1 MNNSNEH
8 EEIDNGSAE
17 GGASPERNSEIAE
30 VDFQAEAAK
39 LKDLALR
46 ARADL
51 DNFRKRSL
59 REKEDAI
66 RYANNGLLEK
76 LLPILDNFEL
86 GLDAAKTAPDAAS
99 VLMGMSMVQKQL
111 QEFIRTQGLDE
122 VKTEGEIFDP
132 TKHDAVAQ
140 EFNPDI
146 PDGHI
151 IRQVRKG
158 YKIKDR
164 LIRAAS
170 VIVSKGAQ
178 S

>member
-1 MNNSNEH
+1 MNTSNESDSLD
-8 EEIDNGSAE
+8 EQAMDVA
-17 GGASPERNSEIAE
+17 PEATPDGEIAE

-76 LLPILDNFEL
+76 LLPVIDNFEL
-86 GLDAAKTAPDAAS
+86 GLDAARNATDAAS
-99 VLMGMSMVQKQL
+99 VLQGMSMVHRQL
-111 QEFIRTQGLDE
+111 QDFIRSQGLEE
-122 VKTEGEIFDP
+122 VPADGEAFDP
-132 TKHDAVAQ
+132 NKHDAVSQ
-140 EFNPDI
+140 EFSAEVPE
-146 PDGHI
+146 GQV

-158 YKIKDR
+158 YKLKDR

-178 S
+178 

>member
-1 MNNSNEH
+1 MNTSNESDPLD
-8 EEIDNGSAE
+8 EQVQDAAPDATPDG
-17 GGASPERNSEIAE
+17 EIAD

-76 LLPILDNFEL
+76 LLPVIDNFEL
-86 GLDAAKTAPDAAS
+86 GLDAARNATDAAS
-99 VLMGMSMVQKQL
+99 VLQGMSMVHRQL
-111 QEFIRTQGLDE
+111 QDFIRSQGLEE
-122 VKTEGEIFDP
+122 VPADGEAFDP
-132 TKHDAVAQ
+132 NKHDAVSQ
-140 EFNPDI
+140 EFSAEVPE
-146 PDGHI
+146 GKV

-158 YKIKDR
+158 YKLKDR
-164 LIRAAS
+164 LLRAAS

-178 S
+178 

>member
-1 MNNSNEH
+1 MNTSNEQ
-8 EEIDNGSAE
+8 DPLDDQVTDAAAE
-17 GGASPERNSEIAE
+17 TTPDGDIAD

-76 LLPILDNFEL
+76 LLPVIDNFEL
-86 GLDAAKTAPDAAS
+86 GLDAARNATDAAS
-99 VLMGMSMVQKQL
+99 VLQGMSMVHRQL
-111 QEFIRTQGLDE
+111 QDFIRSQGMEE
-122 VKTEGEIFDP
+122 VPADGEAFDP
-132 TKHDAVAQ
+132 NKHDAVSQ
-140 EFNPDI
+140 EFSADVPE
-146 PDGHI
+146 GTV

-158 YKIKDR
+158 YKLKDR
-164 LIRAAS
+164 LLRAAS

-178 S
+178 

>member
-1 MNNSNEH
+1 MNTSNESDPLD
-8 EEIDNGSAE
+8 EQVQDAALDATPDG
-17 GGASPERNSEIAE
+17 EIAD

-76 LLPILDNFEL
+76 LLPVIDNFEL
-86 GLDAAKTAPDAAS
+86 GLDAARNATDAAS
-99 VLMGMSMVQKQL
+99 VLQGMSMVQRQL
-111 QEFIRTQGLDE
+111 QDFIRSQGLEE
-122 VKTEGEIFDP
+122 VPADGEAFDP
-132 TKHDAVAQ
+132 NKHDAVSQ
-140 EFNPDI
+140 EFSAEVPE
-146 PDGHI
+146 GQV

-158 YKIKDR
+158 YKLKDR

-178 S
+178 

>member
-1 MNNSNEH
+1 MNTSNESDPLD
-8 EEIDNGSAE
+8 EQVQDAAPDATPDG
-17 GGASPERNSEIAE
+17 EIAE

-76 LLPILDNFEL
+76 LLPVIDNFEL
-86 GLDAAKTAPDAAS
+86 GLDAARNATDAAS
-99 VLMGMSMVQKQL
+99 VLQGMSMVQRQL
-111 QEFIRTQGLDE
+111 QDFIRSQGLEE
-122 VKTEGEIFDP
+122 VPTDGEAFDP
-132 TKHDAVAQ
+132 NKHDAVSQ
-140 EFNPDI
+140 EFSAEVPE
-146 PDGHI
+146 GQV

-158 YKIKDR
+158 YKLKDR
-164 LIRAAS
+164 LLRAAS

-178 S
+178 

>member
-1 MNNSNEH
+1 MNTSNESDPLD
-8 EEIDNGSAE
+8 EQVQDATPDATPDG
-17 GGASPERNSEIAE
+17 EIAD

-76 LLPILDNFEL
+76 LLPVIDNFEL
-86 GLDAAKTAPDAAS
+86 GLDAARNATDAAS
-99 VLMGMSMVQKQL
+99 VLQGMSMVHRQL
-111 QEFIRTQGLDE
+111 QDFIRSQGLEE
-122 VKTEGEIFDP
+122 VPADGEAFDP
-132 TKHDAVAQ
+132 NKHDAVSQ
-140 EFNPDI
+140 EFSADVPE
-146 PDGHI
+146 GQV

-158 YKIKDR
+158 YKLKDR

-178 S
+178 

>member
-1 MNNSNEH
+1 MNTSNESDPLDDQVL
-8 EEIDNGSAE
+8 EAAPDATPDG
-17 GGASPERNSEIAE
+17 EIAD

-76 LLPILDNFEL
+76 LLPVIDNFEL
-86 GLDAAKTAPDAAS
+86 GLDAARNATDAAS
-99 VLMGMSMVQKQL
+99 VLQGMSMVHRQL
-111 QEFIRTQGLDE
+111 QDFIRSQGLEE
-122 VKTEGEIFDP
+122 VPADGEAFDP
-132 TKHDAVAQ
+132 NKHDAVSQ
-140 EFNPDI
+140 EFSAEVPE
-146 PDGHI
+146 GKV

-158 YKIKDR
+158 YKLKDR
-164 LIRAAS
+164 LLRAAS

-178 S
+178 

>member
-1 MNNSNEH
+1 MNTPNEFDPLDDQVL
-8 EEIDNGSAE
+8 E
-17 GGASPERNSEIAE
+17 ASPDATPDGEIAD

-76 LLPILDNFEL
+76 LLPVIDNFEL
-86 GLDAAKTAPDAAS
+86 GLDAARNATDAAS
-99 VLMGMSMVQKQL
+99 VLQGMSMVQRQL
-111 QEFIRTQGLDE
+111 QDFIRSQGLEE
-122 VKTEGEIFDP
+122 VPADGEAFDP
-132 TKHDAVAQ
+132 NKHDAVSQ
-140 EFNPDI
+140 EFSADVPE
-146 PDGHI
+146 GQV

-158 YKIKDR
+158 YKLKDR
-164 LIRAAS
+164 LLRAAS

-178 S
+178 

>member
-1 MNNSNEH
+1 MNTSNESDPLD
-8 EEIDNGSAE
+8 EQVQDAAPDATPDG
-17 GGASPERNSEIAE
+17 EIAD

-76 LLPILDNFEL
+76 LLPVIDNFEL
-86 GLDAAKTAPDAAS
+86 GLDAARNATDAAS
-99 VLMGMSMVQKQL
+99 VLQGMSMVHRQL
-111 QEFIRTQGLDE
+111 QDFIRSQGLEE
-122 VKTEGEIFDP
+122 VSADGEAFDP
-132 TKHDAVAQ
+132 NKHDAVSQ
-140 EFNPDI
+140 EFSADVPE
-146 PDGHI
+146 GQV

-158 YKIKDR
+158 YKLKDR
-164 LIRAAS
+164 LLRAAS

-178 S
+178 

>member
-1 MNNSNEH
+1 MNNSNEY
-8 EEIDNGSAE
+8 EDIDNGST
-17 GGASPERNSEIAE
+17 GGNSSTERNPEIAE
-30 VDFQAEAAK
+30 VDFQAETAK

-46 ARADL
+46 AHADL

-99 VLMGMSMVQKQL
+99 ILMGMSMVQKQL

-140 EFNPDI
+140 EFNTDI
-146 PDGHI
+146 PDGHV